1 MAVITRT
8 TITAPGITLKRFVH
22 KKYIHRPPIF
32 LLGAGIVVAL
42 AMILPLGYLLL
53 RTAGSGS
60 KVWDILLRPR
70 TAEIF
75 FNSAALSLTV
85 AGVCSV
91 LGISLAWLTTRTDL
105 PGRKIWAVLLSLPL
119 VIPSYLGAF
128 TLVSSL
134 GPKGIV
140 QGWLEPLG
148 IDRLPSIYGFW
159 GAALALTLVSYPY
172 VFLSVR
178 AGIRGL
184 DPALEEAARSLG
196 KNSRVV
202 FWQIVLPHLR
212 PSIAAGALLA
222 ALYSLSD
229 FGAVA
234 MLQYTS
240 FTQAIYIQYRSAFD
254 RSTAAVL
261 ALMLVLFTLTL
272 LFLEAKTRGRAK
284 FYRSSAGAVCK
295 PQAARLGVWR
305 WPALVMCAAVVMV
318 GLVMPVGVIGF
329 WLLRGW
335 LNGEAIA
342 FSWNLILNS
351 VTASGL
357 AALVGV
363 AAAVPVA
370 VLAVRYH
377 GRASSL
383 IEKAAYAGYALPGI
397 VIALSLVF
405 FGANYTSFLYQTLAM
420 LIFAYVVRF
429 LPQAVGATRTSLLQI
444 SPNLEEAARC
454 LGRSPFN
461 TLRTITL
468 PLMRSGLLT
477 GAALIFLTAM
487 KELPSTLLLSPTG
500 FGTLATRIWSASGEA
515 FFAQAAA
522 PGLILLLVSGLSI
535 MLILSQEEQ

>member
-1 MAVITRT
+1 M
-8 TITAPGITLKRFVH
+8 
-22 KKYIHRPPIF
+22 
-32 LLGAGIVVAL
+32 
-42 AMILPLGYLLL
+42 
-53 RTAGSGS
+53 
-60 KVWDILLRPR
+60 WEILLRPR

-85 AGVCSV
+85 AGLCSV
-91 LGISLAWLTTRTDL
+91 LGVSLAWLTTRTDL
-105 PGRKIWAVLLSLPL
+105 PGRRVWTVLLSLPL

-128 TLVSSL
+128 ALVSTL

-140 QGWLEPLG
+140 QSWLEPLG
-148 IDRLPSIYGFW
+148 FDRLPSIYGFG
-159 GAALALTLVSYPY
+159 GAVLALTLVSYPY

-196 KNSRVV
+196 KNSRAV
-202 FWQIVLPHLR
+202 FLQIVLPHLR

-261 ALMLVLFTLTL
+261 ALMLVLFTLVL
-272 LFLEAKTRGRAK
+272 LFLEARTRGQAK
-284 FYRSSAGAVCK
+284 YYRSSAGAICK
-295 PQAARLGVWR
+295 PKPITLGIWR
-305 WPALVMCAAVVMV
+305 WPLLIGSGIVVAV
-318 GLVMPVGVIGF
+318 GLVMPVGVVGF

-335 LNGEAIA
+335 LNGEAVA
-342 FSWNLILNS
+342 FSWGIILNS

-363 AAAVPVA
+363 MAAIPVA
-370 VLAVRYH
+370 VLAVRFRN
-377 GRASSL
+377 RASSL
-383 IEKAAYAGYALPGI
+383 IEKAAYTGYALPGI

-405 FGANYTSFLYQTLAM
+405 FGANYATIFYQTLAM

-429 LPQAVGATRTSLLQI
+429 LPQAVGTTRSSLLQI

-454 LGRSPFN
+454 LGRSPLN
-461 TLRTITL
+461 TLHTITL

-500 FGTLATRIWSASGEA
+500 FGTLATRIWSATEEA

-522 PGLILLLVSGLSI
+522 PGLVLLLVSGLSI
-535 MLILSQEEQ
+535 MLILSQEEK